1 MLLVTMI
8 PGGSPARAVA
18 LAVEAVALLASAE
31 KDALVAALR
40 PLDEL
45 VETTSTELAL
55 LVVSQLCAGVTLGC
69 ADLLGVDAARLV
81 RDAGA
86 AMTGPDQV

>member
-1 MLLVTMI
+1 MI
-8 PGGSPARAVA
+8 PGGSPVRAVT
-18 LAVEAVALLASAE
+18 LAVEAVALLVSADR
-31 KDALVAALR
+31 DALIAALR
-40 PLDEL
+40 PLEEL
-45 VETTSTELAL
+45 VDATSNELAL

-86 AMTGPDQV
+86 AMTGVGEV